1 MAQKRSSTGN
11 TTGSGSNDWQDMAG
25 RVSEAWSTAAQR
37 AMSALP
43 GGMGAQFGQWA
54 DSLKGAV
61 GGAASGVTPTAER
74 VVAGAQQF
82 MSMLQGMVGQL
93 GQAVPGPDSWRGAMG
108 AAMGGFNAGSNP
120 VLDALKR
127 AVGEGSRGF
136 DTLHS
141 EFMKQ
146 ASPLRD
152 ELQASMSLPNFGLS
166 REAADRRQ
174 AMTLALSEYQQQLG
188 AYNALMLEASR
199 IGFERMESK
208 LGERSEP
215 GRTLKS
221 FREFYDLW
229 IDAAEEGYAE
239 VALSERFQATYGAL
253 VNAQF
258 RVRKMMQD
266 EVERATTALGMPG
279 RTEIDAAYRKID
291 ALRRRISR
299 IEEQGEGEAPAPAT
313 NRRTPAANEASAPK
327 AARKPRKAAVVKAM
341 PRKPAARKAFATELA
356 AARKPAR
363 KLTPKRSSKRGG
375 R

>member
-1 MAQKRSSTGN
+1 MADKRSTKGN
-11 TTGSGSNDWQDMAG
+11 TTGTGSTDWQDMAG
-25 RVSEAWSTAAQR
+25 RVSEAWSSAAQR

-61 GGAASGVTPTAER
+61 GGAASGVSPTAER

-108 AAMGGFNAGSNP
+108 AAMGGFDVGSNP

-136 DTLHS
+136 ETLHAQ
-141 EFMKQ
+141 FMQ
-146 ASPLRD
+146 QSSPLRA
-152 ELQASMSLPNFGLS
+152 ELQASLSMPNFGMN
-166 REAADRRQ
+166 REEADRRQ
-174 AMTLALSEYQQQLG
+174 ALALALVEYQKQLG
-188 AYNALMLEASR
+188 GYNALMLEASR
-199 IGFERMESK
+199 IGFQRMESK
-208 LGERSEP
+208 LEERSEP

-239 VALSERFQATYGAL
+239 VALSERFQASYGAL

-258 RVRKMMQD
+258 RVRKLMQD

-279 RTEIDAAYRKID
+279 RTELDAAHRKID
-291 ALRRRISR
+291 ALRRRINR
-299 IEEQGEGEAPAPAT
+299 IEAQGDDEASAPAA
-313 NRRTPAANEASAPK
+313 NRQTPAANESAAPK
-327 AARKPRKAAVVKAM
+327 PASKPRKAAAAKA
-341 PRKPAARKAFATELA
+341 KAP
-356 AARKPAR
+356 ARKPKAR
-363 KLTPKRSSKRGG
+363 QSSKRGG